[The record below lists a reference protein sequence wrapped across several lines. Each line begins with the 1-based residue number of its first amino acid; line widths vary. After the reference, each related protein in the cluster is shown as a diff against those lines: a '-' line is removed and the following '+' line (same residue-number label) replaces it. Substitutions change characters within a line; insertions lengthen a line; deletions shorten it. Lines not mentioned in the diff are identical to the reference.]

1 MPEHSFDSLKL
12 IIKQRTGAVKGV
24 GQRLEIE
31 GNISYNGSPQ
41 ESPKNGFE
49 KEKGDQEVY
58 LCFLKSTA
66 NPNLSV
72 TVCDNLFIVHCQKP
86 EVTQK
91 CMIGDSF
98 SISIWYNRD
107 NTVPKSS
114 AADFLSALSLFITLS
129 ESSFNII
136 QKSKV
141 IASLIGYH
149 RSRILIMSKLFM
161 WIGQV
166 DLAAFRSLKFE

>member
-1 MPEHSFDSLKL
+1 MDQSHSLLKPAL
-12 IIKQRTGAVKGV
+12 RKKKVTSKFIYAFQKALPIPIYQ
-24 GQRLEIE
+24 L
-31 GNISYNGSPQ
+31 
-41 ESPKNGFE
+41 
-49 KEKGDQEVY
+49 
-58 LCFLKSTA
+58 
-66 NPNLSV
+66 LS
-72 TVCDNLFIVHCQKP
+72 CDNLFIVHCQKP

-136 QKSKV
+136 QKSEV

-149 RSRILIMSKLFM
+149 HSHILIVSKLFM

-166 DLAAFRSLKFE
+166 DLAAFRGLKFE

>member
-1 MPEHSFDSLKL
+1 
-12 IIKQRTGAVKGV
+12 
-24 GQRLEIE
+24 
-31 GNISYNGSPQ
+31 
-41 ESPKNGFE
+41 
-49 KEKGDQEVY
+49 
-58 LCFLKSTA
+58 
-66 NPNLSV
+66 
-72 TVCDNLFIVHCQKP
+72 
-86 EVTQK
+86 
-91 CMIGDSF
+91 MIGDSF
-98 SISIWYNRD
+98 SISMWYNRD

-114 AADFLSALSLFITLS
+114 AADFLSALSPFITLS

-149 RSRILIMSKLFM
+149 RSRILIVSKLLM